1 MDTNSLGLTVLALAL
16 LTYAVSAS
24 ILVILLLRSARSWAR
39 ARRARRVI
47 EGRLQAVREGRL

>member
-1 MDTNSLGLTVLALAL
+1 MDLGLTVLALAL
-16 LTYAVSAS
+16 LTYAVAAS

-47 EGRLQAVREGRL
+47 AGRLQAIREGRL